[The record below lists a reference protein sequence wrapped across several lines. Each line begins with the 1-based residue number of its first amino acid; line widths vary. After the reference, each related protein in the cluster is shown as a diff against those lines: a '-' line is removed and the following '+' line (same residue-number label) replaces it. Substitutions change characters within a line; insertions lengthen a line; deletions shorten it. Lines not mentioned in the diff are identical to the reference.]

1 MGIYSQS
8 GQLLTVL
15 DNAGDIGYDL
25 KHNDLW
31 TGSFILPAGD
41 PKNDHCQAHNLVR
54 LPDGPRKTG
63 LFRIVSVPSSE
74 ETALGGVKTYNV
86 EHVMATLLD
95 DVLFG
100 YHEVGGTGVNTRQ
113 VMQYILDRQTVQRWQ
128 LGVVEF
134 TDYFQY
140 HFENVS
146 LLSALLSLGE
156 VLTEEYTWDF
166 DTSTSPWTVNLR
178 KADTSTG
185 CGIYYGRNLVSIEK
199 TMDAS
204 ALVTRLYP
212 LGYGEG
218 VNQLTIKDVNGGV
231 PYIDADTAATWGVK
245 CSVWTDTRIEDAAT
259 LKARARQVLEGYKNP
274 YITYTAKAVDLYRL
288 TGFSWDNFM
297 PGKLVTVQDAEHGIT
312 FQARIVEIS
321 KKDVN
326 GDPGDIEITIANA
339 PRDAADSINT
349 LADRVGIGELYSQ
362 GATNLFA
369 QTFADNAD
377 ATHPAKMQV
386 YVPSGLVRINKMLLS
401 WQVAPFR
408 AYETGA
414 AAGGSTEQTSGGG
427 GSSSQ
432 TTSTSDTVTYASTAG
447 GECTITTETKT
458 FTPSGES
465 GNTGTPVG
473 GSYTDYEGGDEYTS
487 EAGAHTHTVDS
498 HNHAMGHTHDI
509 AGHSHTVN
517 SHSHD
522 LGSHS
527 HTVDS
532 HTHSLNSH
540 SHSMSHTHPV
550 KWGHQHQNNDGANTG
565 GVYNYSGLSPNSGAA
580 SSSSTGDASG
590 NTGSRAPGTSAATGN
605 TGSASPGT
613 DSQALTTG
621 GAKLG
626 ANWRPDTGNA
636 SPATDSQG
644 KHRHT
649 FNYYHRHEFAHYHKL
664 VSITIPPLTVNV
676 PDHGHNVRI
685 PGHSHS
691 VSIPSHTHSV
701 TIPDHTHDIVYGIF
715 EGTTARSVTILVD
728 GNAVPASEI
737 SKREIDVSPWLAKDE
752 NGKITR
758 NSWHEIQIVPDQLT
772 RIEANLFAQ
781 VFIQSVGGGD
791 Y

>member
-1 MGIYSQS
+1 MKGGTFTEYLSVYDQN
-8 GQLLTVL
+8 GRLLTVL
-15 DNAGDIGYDL
+15 DNAGGIGYDL

-31 TGSFILPAGD
+31 TGSFTLPADD
-41 PKNDHCQAHNLVR
+41 PKNSACQAHNLVR
-54 LPDGPRKTG
+54 LPDGPRETG
-63 LFRIVSVPSSE
+63 LFRIVGIPSSE
-74 ETALGGVKTYNV
+74 ETALGGLKTYSV

-100 YHEVGGTGVNTRQ
+100 YHEIGGVGISTRQ
-113 VMQYILDRQTVQRWQ
+113 VLQYILDRQTVRRWQ
-128 LGVVEF
+128 LGTVEF
-134 TDYFQY
+134 ADYFQY

-166 DTSTSPWTVNLR
+166 DTSASPWTVNLL
-178 KADTSTG
+178 KADAAPG

-218 VNQLTIKDVNGGV
+218 VNQLTIKDVNGGA
-231 PYIDADTAATWGVK
+231 PYIDAVTAAIWGVK
-245 CSVWTDTRIEDAAT
+245 CSVWTDPRIEDPA
-259 LKARARQVLEGYKNP
+259 LLMARAQQVLEGYKNP

-288 TGFSWDNFM
+288 TGYSWDCFM

-326 GDPGDIEITIANA
+326 GDPGEIDITIANA

-369 QTFADNAD
+369 IPFADNAD
-377 ATHPAKMQV
+377 PKHPAKMRV
-386 YVPSGLVRINKMLLS
+386 YIPSGLVRINKMLLS
-401 WQVAPFR
+401 WQVSPFR

-427 GSSSQ
+427 GGSTQ
-432 TTSTSDTVTYASTAG
+432 TTSTNDSATYTSEAG
-447 GECTITTETKT
+447 GECTVTTKRQVL
-458 FTPSGES
+458 S
-465 GNTGTPVG
+465 TG
-473 GSYTDYEGGDEYTS
+473 
-487 EAGAHTHTVDS
+487 
-498 HNHAMGHTHDI
+498 HDI
-509 AGHSHTVN
+509 GATGVPLNVYNGSQMSLTTAPYDASGKSLTLKAEPAG
-517 SHSHD
+517 D
-522 LGSHS
+522 HS

-532 HTHSLNSH
+532 HTHTMGHVHSIDGHSHTVDSHNHSLNNH
-540 SHSMSHTHPV
+540 SHPGV
-550 KWGHQHQNNDGANTG
+550 KWGHVHINSSGDNTG
-565 GVYNYSGLSPNSGAA
+565 GVYNYNSLAPNSGAA
-580 SSSSTGDASG
+580 SG
-590 NTGSRAPGTSAATGN
+590 NTGARAPGTS
-605 TGSASPGT
+605 SV
-613 DSQALTTG
+613 ALTTG
-621 GAKLG
+621 GAAINGVPRPSTDG
-626 ANWRPDTGNA
+626 AAPGT
-636 SPATDSQG
+636 SVQG
-644 KHRHT
+644 VHEHT
-649 FNYYHRHEFAHYHKL
+649 IPNHTHNFSHYHA
-664 VSITIPPLTVNV
+664 ITTLIIPPLEVNV
-676 PDHGHNVRI
+676 PDHGHNVCI

-691 VSIPSHTHSV
+691 VSIPSHTHGV
-701 TIPDHTHDIVYGIF
+701 IIPDHTHQIVYGIF
-715 EGTTARSVTILVD
+715 EGTTARKVTIRVD
-728 GNAVPASEI
+728 GNEVPASET
-737 SKREIDVSPWLAKDE
+737 SKREIDVSAWLTKDD

>member
-1 MGIYSQS
+1 MGDGEREGKPTEYLSVYDQS
-8 GQLLTVL
+8 GRLLTVL
-15 DNAGDIGYDL
+15 DNAGAIGYDL

-31 TGSFILPAGD
+31 TGTFTLPADD
-41 PKNDHCQAHNLVR
+41 PKNDACQAHNLVR
-54 LPDGPRKTG
+54 LPDGPRETG
-63 LFRIVSVPSSE
+63 LFRIIGMPSSE
-74 ETALGGVKTYNV
+74 LTARGGLKTYSV

-100 YHEVGGTGVNTRQ
+100 YHEIGGVGISTRQ
-113 VMQYILDRQTVQRWQ
+113 VLQYILDRQTVRRWQ
-128 LGVVEF
+128 LGTVEF

-166 DTSTSPWTVNLR
+166 DTGTSPWTVNLL
-178 KADTSTG
+178 KADAAPG

-231 PYIDADTAATWGVK
+231 PYIEADTAAIWRTK
-245 CSVWTDTRIEDAAT
+245 CSVWTDTRIVDPAT
-259 LKARARQVLEGYKNP
+259 LMARARQVLERYKNP
-274 YITYTAKAVDLYRL
+274 YFTYTAKAVDLYRM
-288 TGFSWDNFM
+288 TGFSWDDFM
-297 PGKLVTVQDAEHGIT
+297 PGKLVTVQDTEHGIT

-369 QTFADNAD
+369 LPFADNAD
-377 ATHPAKMQV
+377 PEHPAKMRV
-386 YVPSGLVRINKMLLS
+386 YIPGGLVRINKMLLS

-414 AAGGSTEQTSGGG
+414 AAGGSTEQTSSGGG
-427 GSSSQ
+427 GSTQ
-432 TTSTSDTVTYASTAG
+432 TTTSSPAAT
-447 GECTITTETKT
+447 
-458 FTPSGES
+458 
-465 GNTGTPVG
+465 
-473 GSYTDYEGGDEYTS
+473 YTS
-487 EAGAHTHTVDS
+487 EADGEASVTKELNIKVITSIGGAKSETSSDYVSETSEAGGHSHTVNEHRHSIYHLHKIAS
-498 HNHAMGHTHDI
+498 HNHAMGDHKHTIQTHEHSMGNHTHHFE
-509 AGHSHTVN
+509 GTHTLN
-517 SHSHD
+517 W
-522 LGSHS
+522 G
-527 HTVDS
+527 
-532 HTHSLNSH
+532 HTHADNGAGG
-540 SHSMSHTHPV
+540 V
-550 KWGHQHQNNDGANTG
+550 NNYSAKTIKISGTTG
-565 GVYNYSGLSPNSGAA
+565 GNNGKTGGSGLLTSSENGSGIK
-580 SSSSTGDASG
+580 TGGSG
-590 NTGSRAPGTSAATGN
+590 E
-605 TGSASPGT
+605 
-613 DSQALTTG
+613 LTTG
-621 GAKLG
+621 HPVSAGEAVSYSGYADANGTSSNGAHK
-626 ANWRPDTGNA
+626 
-636 SPATDSQG
+636 
-644 KHRHT
+644 HT
-649 FNYYHRHEFAHYHKL
+649 FRHSHGA
-664 VSITIPPLTVNV
+664 VSSATVPPLTINV
-676 PDHGHNVRI
+676 PAHTHQVKL
-685 PGHSHS
+685 PGHSHE
-691 VSIPSHTHSV
+691 VSIPSHTHDV
-701 TIPDHTHDIVYGIF
+701 IIPNHTHQIVYGIF
-715 EGTTARSVTILVD
+715 EGTSARKVTIRVD
-728 GNAVPASEI
+728 GNEVPASET
-737 SKREIDVSPWLAKDE
+737 SKREIDVSAWLTKDD